1 MRRIILMC
9 TVLFITIFSSAQQ
22 DEKAKGILD
31 KVSEKTRSYKTISAD
46 FSFSMENKEM
56 EINEKNEG
64 SIKLKGK
71 KYSVNLSDAGIQVF
85 SDGTTLWN
93 YMKDGNQVI
102 ISKIDDESSDLTDP
116 TSLFSIYEKGFD
128 SKFVSEKMEDNKT
141 IYQIDLFPNEDKQEI
156 SKITVSIDKESM
168 MIHAAVLYATDG
180 NLYVIK
186 IKKLETNIDFPD
198 SEFVFDASKYN
209 DVETIDWR

>member
-1 MRRIILMC
+1 MC

-31 KVSEKTRSYKTISAD
+31 KVSEKTRSYKTISAA